1 MDPKNPITVSLHL
14 DKSFM
19 TPGLIVICGPTA
31 TGKTELALHLAER
44 LNVPIISA
52 DSRQVYQD
60 FDIGT
65 AKPSFT
71 ERSRVK
77 HYMIDVYPPTYTLTV
92 AEYQQKT
99 QELIASFHQQEI
111 TPLLVGGTGLYIK
124 AIVQGLRIPKVPPH
138 PELRAQLQNISQSEC
153 YQWLQ
158 QVDAAAAAKI
168 HSNDQVRTL
177 RALEVFYVM
186 GVPLSTQQTCEPPA
200 FPIYQI
206 GLDMTEPQSQADRI
220 HRRIRHML
228 EQGWISELE
237 GLILRYGLDLPLL
250 NTLGY
255 AELKRYLQ
263 GEFNLEQAQALA
275 VTHTRQF
282 AKRQRTWFRNQAN
295 IHWLEADTP
304 NLVEQAWMQLKP
316 VLG

>member
-1 MDPKNPITVSLHL
+1 
-14 DKSFM
+14 M

-31 TGKTELALHLAER
+31 TGKTELALGLAER
-44 LNVPIISA
+44 LNAPIISA

-60 FDIGT
+60 FNIGT
-65 AKPSFT
+65 AKPSLT

-99 QELIASFHQQEI
+99 QELIAAFHQQGI

-124 AIVQGLRIPKVPPH
+124 AIVQGLHIPKVPPQR
-138 PELRAQLQNISQSEC
+138 ELRAQLLNMPQSEC
-153 YQWLQ
+153 YQLLQ
-158 QVDAAAAAKI
+158 QMDAVAATKI

-177 RALEVFYVM
+177 RALEVFYVT
-186 GVPLSTQQTCEPPA
+186 GVPLSEQQTSEPPT

-206 GLDMTEPQSQADRI
+206 GLEMTEPQSQVERI
-220 HRRIRHML
+220 QRRIQRML
-228 EQGWISELE
+228 EQGWIAELE
-237 GLILRYGLDLPLL
+237 HLIQRYGSDLSLL

-263 GEFNLEQAQALA
+263 GEFDLEQAEALA

-282 AKRQRTWFRNQAN
+282 AKRQRTWFRNQAD
-295 IHWLEADTP
+295 IHWLEAASP
-304 NLVEQAWMQLKP
+304 NLLEQAWTQLKP
-316 VLG
+316 VLR

>member
-1 MDPKNPITVSLHL
+1 MK
-14 DKSFM
+14 
-19 TPGLIVICGPTA
+19 PGLIVICGATA
-31 TGKTELALHLAER
+31 TGKTELALQIAER

-52 DSRQVYQD
+52 DSRQVYQE

-65 AKPSFT
+65 AKPSLA

-77 HYMIDVYPPTYTLTV
+77 HYMIDIYPPTYTLTV

-99 QELIASFHQQEI
+99 QQLIAELHRQNI

-124 AIVQGLRIPKVPPH
+124 AIVEGLHIPKVPPQ
-138 PELRAQLQNISQSEC
+138 PALRAQFQQIPQSEC

-168 HSNDQVRTL
+168 HGNDQVRTL
-177 RALEVFYVM
+177 RALEVFYVT
-186 GVPLSTQQTCEPPA
+186 GIPLSQQQTSFPPA

-206 GLDMTEPQSQADRI
+206 GLEIGDPQHQVERMQQRI
-220 HRRIRHML
+220 QKMV
-228 EQGWISELE
+228 EQGWIAELE
-237 GLILRYGLDLPLL
+237 QLIQCYGFDLPLL
-250 NTLGY
+250 STLGY

-263 GEFNLEQAQALA
+263 GELNLEQAQALV

-282 AKRQRTWFRNQAN
+282 AKRQRTWFRNQMD
-295 IHWLEADTP
+295 IHWLEAKATD
-304 NLVEQAWMQLKP
+304 LLEQAWSHLQSAFS
-316 VLG
+316 

>member
-1 MDPKNPITVSLHL
+1 
-14 DKSFM
+14 M

-44 LNVPIISA
+44 LNAPIISA
-52 DSRQVYQD
+52 DSRQVYHD

-65 AKPSFT
+65 AKPSRSD
-71 ERSRVK
+71 RSRVK

-99 QELIASFHQQEI
+99 QELIAAFHRHGI

-124 AIVQGLRIPKVPPH
+124 AIVQGLHIPKVPPH
-138 PELRAQLQNISQSEC
+138 ADLRAQLQNIPQSEC

-158 QVDAAAAAKI
+158 QVDAAAATKI

-177 RALEVFYVM
+177 RALEVFYVTGM
-186 GVPLSTQQTCEPPA
+186 PLSAQQTSEPPT

-206 GLDMTEPQSQADRI
+206 GLEMTEVQSQTDRI

-228 EQGWISELE
+228 EQGWVAELE

-263 GEFNLEQAQALA
+263 GEFNLEQAEALA

-295 IHWLEADTP
+295 IHWLEAASP
-304 NLVEQAWMQLKP
+304 NLVEQAWTQLKP
-316 VLG
+316 VLR